1 MLHPYHQHRPTGD
14 LPASGRTLAPMRHPS
29 AASLAFVVALL
40 AAGMAGAQQRP
51 AGHLPPEPRATVA
64 RTSVTARPLSPRGG
78 LGSIGYAR
86 MILRQPATWPR
97 TAERIMEEALHMV
110 LVGPPRL

>member
-1 MLHPYHQHRPTGD
+1 MRRP
-14 LPASGRTLAPMRHPS
+14 PVAPLA
-29 AASLAFVVALL
+29 LVIALL
-40 AAGMAGAQQRP
+40 AARMADAQQRP
-51 AGHLPPEPRATVA
+51 AEHLPPEPRATDA

-97 TAERIMEEALHMV
+97 TAERIMAEAIQMV